1 MINAIELRS
10 NASSSYQNEYGN
22 TLSILPNIKHINI
35 LLGENN
41 SGKSRFMRNLV
52 VATDS
57 MILTDE
63 IQQQSKHECEIY
75 RNRIRDL
82 VNNMSTEYS
91 DIYIHENHD
100 EMTVAE
106 LYAYYK
112 TFFEGLNIK
121 ERSFRYFN
129 IQQEVSNTFSR
140 LYQLI
145 MSRNTRNNKN
155 ALSDIKRIYIPVLR
169 GIESFDIYFNI
180 RKIDKLNSV
189 SMNKEQRDAL
199 EEYKENA
206 RKIYKNKISAAY
218 NINQDNIFTGEDL
231 YIEIRNKLLGEAP
244 GRQFIHDFESFISDN
259 FYDGEGFTIIPLIN
273 KGYLN
278 VKIGDSEERALH
290 DLGDGIKQ
298 LICILYKAFEL
309 RDSEAMIFVEEPE
322 INLHP
327 GYQRKLIDILQQPVF
342 DKLYF
347 FFTTHSNHFVD
358 RYFDYE
364 NISIYKFINVKKNN
378 NQFQVINTPPNSV
391 GLLNALGVNN
401 SSVFMA
407 NATIWVEGLSDKIYL
422 EKYLKTYIQ
431 DKNLK
436 QFKEGVD
443 YAFVEYS
450 GNNVTHWAF
459 DDNSD
464 DERINAAAITNR
476 AMIIVDNDDDSAQ
489 KQRRKAQ
496 LQKMFEDRYL
506 ELPVREIENTI
517 NISVLEKTLFKGES
531 PVYKNGMERS
541 RKQLNTKSAYVW
553 KYIDE
558 HYVLNKKYWNPQ
570 KKQPCENKIKFAKK
584 ICSNIETIDD
594 LSDEAKM
601 ICSSIYSF
609 LEKVYKDI
617 N

>member
-1 MINAIELRS
+1 MINAIELR
-10 NASSSYQNEYGN
+10 NNYFNSYLNEYGN
-22 TLSILPNIKHINI
+22 TLNILPNIKHINI

-52 VATDS
+52 ISTDAE
-57 MILTDE
+57 ILTDE
-63 IQQQSKHECEIY
+63 IQPQSKHECERY
-75 RNRIRDL
+75 RKRIREL
-82 VNNMSTEYS
+82 VNTMSNEYS

-100 EMTVAE
+100 EMTVAD

-112 TFFEGLNIK
+112 SYFEGLKIN
-121 ERSFRYFN
+121 ERPFQYYN
-129 IQQEVSNTFSR
+129 MQAEITNTFYG
-140 LYQLI
+140 LYQLLKTK
-145 MSRNTRNNKN
+145 NTRKN
-155 ALSDIKRIYIPVLR
+155 RTSLANIKRIYIPVLR
-169 GIESFDIYFNI
+169 GIESYDIYFDI
-180 RKIDKLNSV
+180 RKNDKLNSV

-199 EEYKENA
+199 EEYKANA

-218 NINQDNIFTGEDL
+218 NINQNNIFTGEDL
-231 YIEIRNKLLGEAP
+231 YIEIRDKLLGEEP
-244 GRQFIHDFESFISDN
+244 GRQFIEDFESFISDN
-259 FYDGEGFTIIPLIN
+259 FYDGEGFTIIPLIH

-327 GYQRKLIDILQQPVF
+327 GYQRKLIDILQQPEF

-364 NISIYKFINVKKNN
+364 NISIYKFINVNKSN
-378 NQFQVINTPPNSV
+378 NQFQVVNTPPNNV

-422 EKYLKTYIQ
+422 EKYLKIYIQ
-431 DKNLK
+431 DNNLK
-436 QFKEGVD
+436 HFKEGVD

-459 DDNSD
+459 DDNCG
-464 DERINAAAITNR
+464 DERFNAATITNR
-476 AMIIVDNDDDSAQ
+476 AMIIVDNDNDSAQ
-489 KQRRKAQ
+489 KQRRKDQ
-496 LQKMFEDRYL
+496 LQKMFNDRYL

-517 NISVLEKTLFKGES
+517 DVSVLEKTLFKGGNT
-531 PVYKNGMERS
+531 VYKTGMEGS
-541 RKQLNTKSAYVW
+541 RKKLNTKSAFVW

-558 HYVLNKKYWNPQ
+558 HYALSKKYWNPQ
-570 KKQPCENKIKFAKK
+570 KKQPLENKIKFAKA
-584 ICSNIETIDD
+584 ICSNIDSIND
-594 LSDEAKM
+594 LTEEAKM
-601 ICSSIYSF
+601 ICNSIYCF
-609 LEKVYKDI
+609 LDKVYKDI

>member
-1 MINAIELRS
+1 MINAIELRN
-10 NASSSYQNEYGN
+10 NAVDSYLNEYGN
-22 TLSILPNIKHINI
+22 ALSFLPNIKHINI
-35 LLGENN
+35 FLGENN
-41 SGKSRFMRNLV
+41 SGKSRFIRKLV
-52 VATDS
+52 TSTDAE
-57 MILTDE
+57 ILTDE
-63 IQQQSKHECEIY
+63 IQAQSQQECERY
-75 RNRIRDL
+75 RNTIRRL
-82 VNNMSTEYS
+82 INIMSNDYS
-91 DIYIHENHD
+91 DIFINENHD
-100 EMTVAE
+100 EMTAAD
-106 LYAYYK
+106 LYVYYK
-112 TFFEGLNIK
+112 SYFEGLKIS
-121 ERSFRYFN
+121 ERKFSYYN
-129 IQQEVSNTFSR
+129 MQSEISNTFSG
-140 LYQLI
+140 LYQLVKT
-145 MSRNTRNNKN
+145 RNTRNNRN
-155 ALSDIKRIYIPVLR
+155 ALSNIKRIYIPILR
-169 GIESFDIYFNI
+169 GIESYDIYFDT
-180 RKIDKLNSV
+180 KKSDQLNSL
-189 SMNKEQRDAL
+189 SMNKGQRDAL
-199 EEYKENA
+199 DEYKSNA
-206 RKIYKNKISAAY
+206 RKIYKNKISVAY

-231 YIEIRNKLLGEAP
+231 YVEIRNKLLGEEP
-244 GRQFIHDFESFISDN
+244 GRKFIHDFESFISNN
-259 FYDGEGFTIIPLIN
+259 FYDGEGFTIIPLIH

-278 VKIGDSEERALH
+278 VKIGNSEERALH

-309 RDSEAMIFVEEPE
+309 RDSEAMFFVEEPE

-327 GYQRKLIDILQQPVF
+327 GYQRKLIDILQQPEF

-364 NISIYKFINVKKNN
+364 NISIYKFINVKKKN
-378 NQFQVINTPPNSV
+378 NQFQVINTPPNNV

-422 EKYLKTYIQ
+422 EKYLKIYIQ
-431 DKNLK
+431 DRNLK

-443 YAFVEYS
+443 FAFVEYG

-464 DERINAAAITNR
+464 DERINASAITNR
-476 AMIIVDNDDDSAQ
+476 AMIIVDNDDDSA
-489 KQRRKAQ
+489 KKRKRKAR
-496 LQKMFEDRYL
+496 LQEVFQDRYF

-517 NISVLEKTLFKGES
+517 NISVLEKTLFIGEC

-558 HYVLNKKYWNPQ
+558 HYVLSKKYWNPQ
-570 KKQPCENKIKFAKK
+570 KKQPCENKIKFAKA
-584 ICSNIETIDD
+584 ICSNIDSIND
-594 LSDEAKM
+594 LSEEAKT
-601 ICSSIYSF
+601 ICNAVYCF